1 MPEEDLKDRAD
12 NLLQNINETILN
24 TCRNHLSNAI
34 SLNDTQI
41 DLSNNKNIILHGP
54 PGTGK
59 TFALNNL
66 SKSIFYKIPIS
77 ETPVDELEKNS
88 SNLQQFSYKIKAI
101 RPPRTITEKET
112 FNSFKWTKFIYWFL
126 GRAFFNHKIML
137 YMHLDS
143 QITTERSGSNQYYF
157 FSPNENLKNLISE
170 RNPRNDNTIFK
181 KHLYS
186 ANDFWYKVLIK
197 EKGDFGWIPEE
208 STKNCLFNEASK
220 ITFDDLQLNNET
232 LTECENYLPII
243 TNEILIK
250 LTNNNKDFQYQ
261 NRIVRKIVFHPSY
274 TYEDFV
280 GGIKPDLNPSSSKG
294 KTDSDSALDNSTE
307 SQVPAELSI
316 SESHKIKINTPVILT
331 YKYTIGVMLD
341 MIREAWNNPHMVY
354 ILIIDEFNRGNVSAI
369 FGEFLYLIE
378 NDKRSKTINGD
389 NYIFLPGG
397 IYPWGNECLL
407 KSEIFSEKDRIPFS
421 EKCKIRMPM
430 NIFIIGALN
439 TADRSIATM
448 DYAMRRRFSF
458 IKFEPK
464 PELIK
469 IKDFSV
475 GSNEC
480 IQKLYKCL
488 NEAIR
493 NKLDPDHEIGHSYF
507 MGLAE
512 NNEID
517 LELLI
522 YRLTSQVIPLLEA
535 YCDGDRKTLRAIYG
549 ATISAFT
556 RETPTSEVMSNL
568 KNAFFENEGILK
580 ILRKTEELFDKKN
593 ETIDIKNTDNFLSK
607 VIQLYTK
614 QPQSI

>member
-1 MPEEDLKDRAD
+1 MPEEDLNARAEK
-12 NLLQNINETILN
+12 LLQNINDTIFN
-24 TCRNHLSNAI
+24 TLSNVI
-34 SLNDTQI
+34 SLNGSQI
-41 DLSNNKNIILHGP
+41 DLSYNKNIIFHGP

-66 SKSIFYKIPIS
+66 SKSRFYKTSIN
-77 ETPVDELEKNS
+77 ETLYKTSINETLVDELGKNT
-88 SNLQQFSYKIKAI
+88 SNLQSFSYKIKEI
-101 RPPRTITEKET
+101 RSPRNTTGIEE

-137 YMHLDS
+137 YMHLYS
-143 QITTERSGSNQYYF
+143 QITTERSGSNQFYF
-157 FSPNENLKNLISE
+157 FNPNENLKKLISE
-170 RNPRNDNTIFK
+170 RNPPDDNTIFA

-186 ANDFWYKVLIK
+186 ANDFWYKVLINK
-197 EKGDFGWIPEE
+197 KGDFGWEPEE
-208 STKNCLFNEASK
+208 TTKNCVFNEASK
-220 ITFDDLQLNNET
+220 ITFDDLQINNEI
-232 LTECENYLPII
+232 LTECENFLPII
-243 TNEILIK
+243 TNEILVNFK
-250 LTNNNKDFQYQ
+250 NNNKDFQYQ
-261 NRIVRKIVFHPSY
+261 NKIVRKIVFHPSY

-280 GGIKPDLNPSSSKG
+280 GGIKPDLEPSSSQG
-294 KTDSDSALDNSTE
+294 STDSDSSLDNSTE
-307 SQVPAELSI
+307 TRLLAELSI
-316 SESHKIKINTPVILT
+316 LESCKIKHNTPDILT

-341 MIREAWNNPHMVY
+341 MIREAWNNPYMDY
-354 ILIIDEFNRGNVSAI
+354 FLIIDEFNRGNVSAI

-378 NDKRSKTINGD
+378 NDKRSRTINGD

-397 IYPWGNECLL
+397 IYPWGDECLL
-407 KSEIFSEKDRIPFS
+407 KSENFSKDDRIPFS

-469 IKDFSV
+469 IRDFNV
-475 GSNEC
+475 ESNEY

-507 MGLAE
+507 MGPPE
-512 NNEID
+512 TNEID

-522 YRLTSQVIPLLEA
+522 YRLTSQVIPLIEA

-549 ATISAFT
+549 ATICAST
-556 RETPTSEVMSNL
+556 KEMPKPEVISNL
-568 KNAFFENEGILK
+568 KNEGILK
-580 ILRKTEELFDKKN
+580 ILKKIKEVFDKNN
-593 ETIDIKNTDNFLSK
+593 ETIDTTNAENILSK
-607 VIQLYTK
+607 VIEEY
-614 QPQSI
+614 

>member
-1 MPEEDLKDRAD
+1 MLEEDLKARAEK
-12 NLLQNINETILN
+12 LLQNINDTILN
-24 TCRNHLSNAI
+24 TLPNVI
-34 SLNDTQI
+34 SLNDSQI
-41 DLSNNKNIILHGP
+41 DLSYNKNIIFHGP

-66 SKSIFYKIPIS
+66 SKSRFYKTFIN
-77 ETPVDELEKNS
+77 ETLVDELGKNT
-88 SNLQQFSYKIKAI
+88 SNLQSFSYKIKEI
-101 RPPRTITEKET
+101 RSPRGIEE
-112 FNSFKWTKFIYWFL
+112 FNSYKWTKFIYWFL

-157 FSPNENLKNLISE
+157 FSPNENLKNLISK
-170 RNPRNDNTIFK
+170 RNPPDDNTIFA

-186 ANDFWYKVLIK
+186 ANDFWYKVLINK
-197 EKGDFGWIPEE
+197 EGDFGWEPEKT
-208 STKNCLFNEASK
+208 TKNCLFNEASK
-220 ITFDDLQLNNET
+220 ITFDDLHLNNET
-232 LTECENYLPII
+232 LTECEKFLPII
-243 TNEILIK
+243 TNEILIN

-280 GGIKPDLNPSSSKG
+280 GGIKPDLEPSSLQGS
-294 KTDSDSALDNSTE
+294 TDLDNALDNSIETP
-307 SQVPAELSI
+307 VLAELSI
-316 SESHKIKINTPVILT
+316 SETHKIKLNTPDILT

-341 MIREAWNNPHMVY
+341 MIREAWNNPHMGY
-354 ILIIDEFNRGNVSAI
+354 FLIIDEFNRGNVSAI

-378 NDKRSKTINGD
+378 NDKRSRTINGD

-397 IYPWGNECLL
+397 VYPWGNECLL
-407 KSEIFSEKDRIPFS
+407 KNEIFSKNDRIPFS

-439 TADRSIATM
+439 TADKSIATM

-469 IKDFSV
+469 IKDFNDE
-475 GSNEC
+475 SNEC
-480 IQKLYKCL
+480 IQKLFKCL

-507 MGLAE
+507 MGPPE
-512 NNEID
+512 TNEIE

-522 YRLTSQVIPLLEA
+522 YRLTSQVIPLIEA

-549 ATISAFT
+549 ASICAFT
-556 RETPTSEVMSNL
+556 KETTTPEVISNL
-568 KNAFFENEGILK
+568 KNQFFKDDRIFNELK
-580 ILRKTEELFDKKN
+580 KIKEIFAKYN
-593 ETIDIKNTDNFLSK
+593 ETIDTTNAENILSK
-607 VIQLYTK
+607 VIEDYEQ
-614 QPQSI
+614 QS